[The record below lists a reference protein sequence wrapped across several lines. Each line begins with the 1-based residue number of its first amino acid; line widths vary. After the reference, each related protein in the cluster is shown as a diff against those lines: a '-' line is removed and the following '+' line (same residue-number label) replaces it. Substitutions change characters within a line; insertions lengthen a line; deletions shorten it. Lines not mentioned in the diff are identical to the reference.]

1 MMRFSFA
8 LLLALSCHA
17 CDDAAPAPTGL
28 DAAPADAL
36 DAPLDA
42 PADAA
47 PDAPAD
53 AAPLALLDAA
63 LDG

>member
-1 MMRFSFA
+1 MTRFSFA

-17 CDDAAPAPTGL
+17 CDDAAPDPTGL
-28 DAAPADAL
+28 DAAPADAP

-47 PDAPAD
+47 PDAP
-53 AAPLALLDAA
+53 PLALLDAA